1 MRLLKRATLLIQKR
15 PINYKENTPC
25 NLLSITKMV
34 LGRAVF
40 AEASVIFSE
49 IVLSAYPILIKAVP
63 TNLWTQ
69 VASRFL
75 VYSFMAASAIIVT
88 GNSKQFGQISWP
100 TVAYAGLLNLSHITV
115 SYKAFADLS
124 PGNAMAIFYTYP
136 IWNIIGAWFLLG
148 EVIPLTSLPWIIMAL
163 VGMFLVVHPEKGSI
177 LELEKPV
184 GTLCALGAAL
194 TETAIYFYFK
204 LSKEKE
210 SGFKGLLELYGG
222 AGLWMLPA
230 VIAGMFGAMP
240 LGIEIPKVDLSWNI
254 WLPMILFNAF
264 IGFTGYSMRVTA
276 IPLVSTTVF
285 SMLSFFGVVAAY
297 VFGYMFNGEKPTV
310 KGAIGAL
317 MITVANVVL
326 LSK

>member
-1 MRLLKRATLLIQKR
+1 
-15 PINYKENTPC
+15 
-25 NLLSITKMV
+25 MV
-34 LGRAVF
+34 LGRALF
-40 AEASVIFSE
+40 AEASVIFGE
-49 IVLSAYPILIKAVP
+49 IILSAYPILIKAVP

-75 VYSFMAASAIIVT
+75 VYSFMAASAILVT

-100 TVAYAGLLNLSHITV
+100 TVAYAGLLNLSHISV

-136 IWNIIGAWFLLG
+136 IWNLIGAWILLG
-148 EVIPLTSLPWIIMAL
+148 EVIPLASLAWIMVAL
-163 VGMFLVVHPEKGSI
+163 IGMILVVHPEKGTI
-177 LELEKPV
+177 LDVEKPL

-230 VIAGMFGAMP
+230 VIAGMFGARP
-240 LGIEIPKVDLSWNI
+240 LGIEIPKVEFSWNI

-264 IGFTGYSMRVTA
+264 IGFTGYSLRVMA
-276 IPLVSTTVF
+276 IPLVSTAVF

-297 VFGYMFNGEKPTV
+297 VFGYLFNGEKPTAM
-310 KGAIGAL
+310 GAVGAL

>member
-1 MRLLKRATLLIQKR
+1 MIAEGL
-15 PINYKENTPC
+15 
-25 NLLSITKMV
+25 V
-34 LGRAVF
+34 L
-40 AEASVIFSE
+40 FSE
-49 IVLSAYPILIKAVP
+49 VIMSAYPILIKAVP

-69 VASRFL
+69 IVSRFL
-75 VYSFMAASAIIVT
+75 VYSVMASSAIVAT
-88 GNSKQFGQISWP
+88 GNSKQFADISWK
-100 TVAYAGLLNLSHITV
+100 TMAGAGLLNMAHISV
-115 SYKAFADLS
+115 SYKAFSDLS

-148 EVIPLTSLPWIIMAL
+148 EVIPLASMPWILMAL
-163 VGMFLVVHPEKGSI
+163 VGMVLVVHPEKGTI
-177 LELEKPV
+177 LDLEKPV
-184 GTLCALGAAL
+184 GTLCALLAAL

-204 LSKEKE
+204 LMKEKE
-210 SGFKGLLELYGG
+210 GGFKGLFELYGG

-230 VIAGMFGAMP
+230 VLAGLAGMKPGG
-240 LGIEIPKVDLSWNI
+240 LEIPKVDFSWKV
-254 WLPMILFNAF
+254 WLPMILFNTF

-276 IPLVSTTVF
+276 IPLISTAVF

-317 MITVANVVL
+317 MITVANVIL